1 MNQFTQHQE
10 QGVAGLG
17 ETTSSLAVQLAQ
29 VEIDS
34 AVSTAKKFPRSLA
47 AVKANITDLVMLD
60 AETAEECV
68 YAVPRA
74 GQSIKGP
81 SVRFAEIVVSQ
92 YGNCTVASRVV
103 EVNRAEKYVETEGVF
118 MDLQTGM
125 KRVERTRRRIAD
137 KSGRVFGDDMIIM
150 TGNAARSI
158 STRDAILKG
167 VPKALWRAA
176 YEAAEQVICGD
187 VKTLSERRTGAI
199 QRFATFGVT
208 ADQIFASLNIAGID
222 DIGLDQIGTLTAM
235 YKAIKS
241 GEQQVEDYFP
251 AKSKA
256 ADGVEAAR
264 GTAGKLSAL
273 AKTSGPRQEPAQVAE
288 ETAPAGEAQGEA
300 GQAQEA
306 ATEGEYL
313 PSDDEK
319 NDAYS
324 AGFNAREEGRPLAA
338 CPKDIRENTH
348 LHAAWQEGWNNADK
362 GMTDAEA
369 N

>member
-1 MNQFTQHQE
+1 MNPVTQYQE
-10 QGVAGLG
+10 QGIAGLG

-34 AVSTAKKFPRSLA
+34 AVSTAKKFPRSLV

-74 GQSIKGP
+74 GQSIRGP

-103 EVNRAEKYVETEGVF
+103 EVNRIEKYIETEGVF
-118 MDLQTGM
+118 MDLQTGT

-137 KSGRVFGDDMIIM
+137 KSGRVFGDDMIIV

-176 YEAAEQVICGD
+176 YDAAEQVICGD

-235 YKAIKS
+235 FKAIKS

-251 AKSKA
+251 AKAKA
-256 ADGVEAAR
+256 ADGVEAAK
-264 GTAGKLSAL
+264 GTAGKLSQI
-273 AKTSGPRQEPAQVAE
+273 AKSSGPKTDAPPPADQDGHQSE
-288 ETAPAGEAQGEA
+288 PAGEGATGEA
-300 GQAQEA
+300 SNDVAEP
-306 ATEGEYL
+306 TE
-313 PSDDEK
+313 DEK
-319 NDAYS
+319 NDAYNR
-324 AGFNAREEGRPLAA
+324 GYDAREGGATLAA
-338 CPKDIRENTH
+338 CPKDIRDNPA
-348 LHAAWQEGWNNADK
+348 LHVVWQRGWKDADK
-362 GMTDAEA
+362 KIADVGED